1 MRRFCA
7 HNIMMKKS
15 INAWSMPKELTF
27 EECFI
32 AAKEAGFDGI
42 EFNVDV
48 PGGHG
53 LTMDITEEQLADI
66 KALSEKYELP
76 VVSIS
81 SSMHAGRI
89 GAPCDQD
96 NEEVKEVIRKQ
107 IQCAKA
113 LGAGAVL
120 VVPGAP
126 LKDNSWK
133 AMRAR
138 AIQTLKEMAAEIEAS
153 GIIVGLENVWNGFFM
168 SPFDMRSFIEEIGSP
183 NIKAYFDVGNVAAFS
198 FPEHWIE
205 VLDEQICRIHVKGY
219 KSEGLNR
226 GGAWVDLMD
235 GTIDWQKVVDA
246 FKAIGW
252 DGYLTAEVF
261 PVHPYDDM
269 NEFYRETV
277 RDLGKI
283 IDLA

>member
-1 MRRFCA
+1 MRYFTA
-7 HNIMMKKS
+7 HNTIMKKS

-277 RDLGKI
+277 RDLSKI